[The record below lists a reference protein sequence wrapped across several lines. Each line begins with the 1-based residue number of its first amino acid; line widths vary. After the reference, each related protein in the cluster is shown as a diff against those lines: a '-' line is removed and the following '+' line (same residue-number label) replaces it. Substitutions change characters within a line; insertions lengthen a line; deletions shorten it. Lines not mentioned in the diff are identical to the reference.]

1 MYYGDSSVIRYTTIA
16 VGLVAGVTIV
26 RGILNKPVA
35 KARRAG
41 AKLPPGPKRD
51 PLIGNLRNFPKQ
63 RWYETFTQWREEF
76 GA

>member
-1 MYYGDSSVIRYTTIA
+1 MYYGDSSAIRYVTIA
-16 VGLVAGVTIV
+16 VGLVAGATIV
-26 RGILNKPVA
+26 RGILNTAAV

-41 AKLPPGPKRD
+41 AKLPPGPKRE
-51 PLIGNLRNFPKQ
+51 PFIGNLRNFPKQ